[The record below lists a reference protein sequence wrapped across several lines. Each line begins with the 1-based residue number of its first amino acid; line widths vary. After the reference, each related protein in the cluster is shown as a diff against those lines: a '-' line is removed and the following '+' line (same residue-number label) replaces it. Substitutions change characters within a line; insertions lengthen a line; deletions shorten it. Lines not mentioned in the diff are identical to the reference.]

1 MRFVIVRSRL
11 PRRQRWRWLIV
22 ADNGRTLASSETY
35 TNRGDCEA
43 AIDIVRNNAYA
54 APIRS
59 LDTTR

>member
-22 ADNGRTLASSETY
+22 ADNGRTLASSEFY
-35 TNRGDCEA
+35 TNRADA
-43 AIDIVRNNAYA
+43 LDAIDIVRNNASH

-59 LDTTR
+59 EP

>member
-22 ADNGRTLASSETY
+22 ADNGRTLASSESY
-35 TNRGDCEA
+35 TNRGDALA
-43 AIDIVRNNAYA
+43 AVEIVRNNAYA

-59 LDTTR
+59 EP

>member
-22 ADNGRTLASSETY
+22 AANGRTLASSESY
-35 TNRGDCEA
+35 TNRVDA
-43 AIDIVRNNAYA
+43 LDAIETVRNNASH

-59 LDTTR
+59 EP